1 MIDDKVLGGKL
12 MRNKVVGI
20 IVCMLLI
27 STAISVS
34 GHVSIKQSF
43 KPLSNG
49 ATLFVGGSGP
59 NNYSTIQEA
68 VDTAFE
74 GDTIYVYDDSSPY
87 NESVTI
93 TKSLSIQGENK
104 YTTIL
109 DRGNAYGKGFL
120 IEADNVTITGFTVQ
134 NTQSGIYIGGVGQT
148 ASYNTITD
156 NIVLNTA
163 VGISAYYGDPSQPE
177 FLDYGYNTISYNTIE
192 DTIFIGIGINEGR
205 NNHIIGN
212 SISHTHG
219 IDGQYGFGMEV
230 SGAYNNISYNH
241 VFDNDRFGIIIGNS
255 YGSTIYRNTIENNER
270 YGLAVGYSSAN
281 TITQNN
287 FVNNRRNV
295 IFFQVIKYMTEL
307 FPGHY
312 PIRPSNWDNNYWDKA
327 RTLPVIVPGV
337 ISYSGIIESY
347 IWTFLEFIPI
357 NCLRVDWHPAQ
368 EPYEI

>member
-1 MIDDKVLGGKL
+1 MNKKL
-12 MRNKVVGI
+12 IGI
-20 IVCMLLI
+20 FVCMLLI

-34 GHVSIKQSF
+34 GHVSIKRSF

-93 TKSLSIQGENK
+93 SKSLIVQGENK

-109 DRGNAYGKGFL
+109 DRGNAFGKGFL
-120 IEADNVTITGFTVQ
+120 IEADSVTITGFTVQ
-134 NTQSGIYIGGVGQT
+134 NTQSGIYIGGIGQT

-163 VGISAYYGDPSQPE
+163 VGISAYYGNPSLPE
-177 FLDYGYNTISYNTIE
+177 FLDFGYNTISYNTVE
-192 DTIFIGIGINEGR
+192 DTIFIGISVTKGR

-212 SISHTHG
+212 SISITHG
-219 IDGQYGFGMEV
+219 IEGQYGFGIEV

-241 VFDNDRFGIIIGNS
+241 VFDNDRFGIALSDS
-255 YGSTIYRNTIENNER
+255 YQSKIYRNTIENNRR
-270 YGLAVGYSSAN
+270 YGLVMGLFSSSI
-281 TITQNN
+281 ITQNN
-287 FVNNRRNV
+287 FIDNRRNA
-295 IFFQVIKYMTEL
+295 IFYQPIKLIYDV
-307 FPGHY
+307 FFGNY
-312 PIRPSNWDNNYWDKA
+312 PVRPSHWDNNFWDQS
-327 RTLPVIVPGV
+327 RTLPVLIPGF
-337 ISYSGIIESY
+337 ISYSMLIESY
-347 IWTFLEFIPI
+347 IWTFFEIMPM
-357 NCLRVDWHPAQ
+357 NCIRMDWHPAQ
-368 EPYEI
+368 EPYDIGEFT